1 MAIKD
6 YLKIKVF
13 QSTKEMM
20 LWHYIQYLNTND
32 IRYFSTFHEVLI
44 PYPTS
49 KKTIKIA
56 MDNIFNEMVSDD
68 AIVKNR
74 IGIIHKIEK
83 LKTKYYDVNRLVDAM
98 LMNGTSKEMMQEFRK
113 QLQRWGHKIVGNYE
127 VLDQLYKIKTRNEA
141 LLSDIESLT
150 IELEK
155 TKQSE
160 KIEIEEIIYNIE
172 QGLEMK
178 YKIDTKKT
186 SLFEWDLM
194 QKRISKKIDMLNKE
208 KMKKK

>member
-13 QSTKEMM
+13 KNTKEMM
-20 LWHYIQYLNTND
+20 LWHYIQFLNTND
-32 IRYFSTFHEVLI
+32 IRYFSTFHDVLI
-44 PYPTS
+44 PYPIS
-49 KKTIKIA
+49 EKSIKIA
-56 MDNIFNEMVSDD
+56 MDNIFNEMASDSE
-68 AIVKNR
+68 IVKNR

-83 LKTKYYDVNRLVDAM
+83 LKAKYYDVNRLVDAM

-113 QLQRWGHKIVGNYE
+113 QLQRWGHKITANYE
-127 VLDQLYKIKTRNEA
+127 VLDQLYKIKIRNEA

-155 TKQSE
+155 TKKTE
-160 KIEIEEIIYNIE
+160 KVEIEEIIYNIE
-172 QGLEMK
+172 TGLEMK

-194 QKRISKKIDMLNKE
+194 QKRMSKKIDMLNKE
-208 KMKKK
+208 QMKKK